1 MSDMPPPTAVRLM
14 KLGISQETIVN
25 IPHLS
30 ETAFDFLK
38 GLLDTYKAAIVR
50 VSPDN
55 NVTEAGKPAMLN
67 DVVL

>member
-1 MSDMPPPTAVRLM
+1 M
-14 KLGISQETIVN
+14 KLGIGQETIVN

-30 ETAFDFLK
+30 ETGFDFLK

-55 NVTEAGKPAMLN
+55 NATEAGKPAVLN
-67 DVVL
+67 EQ